1 MDSRRFLLAIVLSAI
16 VVIAYEQ
23 YLRIYYPASRGGPS
37 ETTSVAPD
45 GIPENA
51 LPDRGEAPPGF
62 PFADAVPADVP
73 DSFTRPEGDV
83 FVENDV
89 FRARFASR
97 GARLVSLQLKTYR
110 SSIDQDSAGY
120 QLVTPDVADLPLG
133 VTLRGEESYPD
144 SEIVYD
150 ASTYYLA
157 FDGEGERTLTFSG
170 ALPGG
175 GRIEKRLRFYKD
187 RYYFDVEVS
196 VRGSSKRYSE
206 ISLGWVRL
214 EQGEAGYKHFRGVE
228 ALVGRKI
235 RHFEPEEIAQGVIVP
250 KPGDDSLK
258 GPVRWA
264 GYADIYFLSAILPS
278 DDNARLWVKRQPSGV
293 VATEVLVPM
302 TGAGGGSYP
311 FRVFTGPKDLEVLD
325 SVGNGLARTVDLGWF
340 SFIAEPMLRG
350 LKLFHSATGNYGIDI
365 ILLTISREGPVLSAD
380 QEKHGVDAGHAKGP
394 AGDEADPG
402 EVQG

>member
-150 ASTYYLA
+150 VSTYYLA

-196 VRGSSKRYSE
+196 VRGFFE
-206 ISLGWVRL
+206 AVLGNLSRL
-214 EQGEAGYKHFRGVE
+214 GPPRTGRGRLQTFPRRRGARRTEDSALRARGDHAGRDRSEAG
-228 ALVGRKI
+228 
-235 RHFEPEEIAQGVIVP
+235 
-250 KPGDDSLK
+250 
-258 GPVRWA
+258 
-264 GYADIYFLSAILPS
+264 
-278 DDNARLWVKRQPSGV
+278 
-293 VATEVLVPM
+293 
-302 TGAGGGSYP
+302 
-311 FRVFTGPKDLEVLD
+311 
-325 SVGNGLARTVDLGWF
+325 
-340 SFIAEPMLRG
+340 
-350 LKLFHSATGNYGIDI
+350 
-365 ILLTISREGPVLSAD
+365 
-380 QEKHGVDAGHAKGP
+380 
-394 AGDEADPG
+394 
-402 EVQG
+402 